1 MQETRE
7 NKTEYDTHLQNYAA
21 IHLRAKARRFLA
33 ENFLKIFEKGT
44 EYVRK
49 NKPVK

>member
-33 ENFLKIFEKGT
+33 ENFLKMPMGYPILIA
-44 EYVRK
+44 V
-49 NKPVK
+49 